1 MIGDIPDIL
10 ARLKSLI
17 PNGWFGSTTP
27 VLDSVLTGI
36 ATVDA
41 NIYALAQYAQLQ
53 TRIKTAT
60 GGWLDLIAMDFYG
73 SSFPRG
79 NAESDGSYRT
89 RILASLFSK
98 ANTRAVITAALED
111 LTGSVPLII
120 EPWSVQDTGE
130 WDGIG
135 SQTIT
140 FWDVETPQNPSH
152 WTSNFAA
159 TFYVQIAVPPLSL
172 LSRAWLP
179 AYDQQSY
186 YDTYS
191 ADFIDISS
199 AQMSMT
205 SEVIALIERLKGCGV
220 QAFVQFTGNPGR
232 GGAYLW
238 DIPGET
244 WDDPSLMW
252 DAS

>member
-1 MIGDIPDIL
+1 MIGDVPDIL
-10 ARLKSLI
+10 SRLTSLL
-17 PNGWFGSTTP
+17 PKGWFESAPP
-27 VLDSVLTGI
+27 VLDAVLTGI

-41 NIYALAQYAQLQ
+41 NIYALAQYARLQ

-60 GGWLDLIAMDFYG
+60 GGWLDLVAQDFYG
-73 SSFPRG
+73 NALLRG
-79 NAESDGSYRT
+79 ISESDDSYRA

-111 LTGSVPLII
+111 LTGSIPVII
-120 EPWSVQDTGE
+120 EPWSPQNTGM

-135 SQTIT
+135 SQVIS
-140 FWDVETPQNPSH
+140 FWDVNTPENPAL
-152 WTSNFAA
+152 WASNFTAA
-159 TFYVQIAVPPLSL
+159 FYVRIAVPPLSF

-186 YDTYS
+186 HDTYS
-191 ADFIDISS
+191 SDYIDISS
-199 AQMSMT
+199 AQISMT
-205 SEVIALIERLKGCGV
+205 TEVIALIERLKVCGV
-220 QAFVQFTGNPGR
+220 QAFVQFVGNPGR

-238 DIPGET
+238 DTPGAT
-244 WDDPSLMW
+244 WDDPNLMW